1 MDNSKKQLL
10 CVCDLTDHMGFSQS
24 DLTKISNSVTGFLSK
39 AVTHDVDSH
48 TKWSGKLRQFSRQ
61 LKLLLGLHYPENGIN
76 SLFYFLFV
84 SI

>member
-39 AVTHDVDSH
+39 AVIHGVDSH
-48 TKWSGKLRQFSRQ
+48 TK
-61 LKLLLGLHYPENGIN
+61 
-76 SLFYFLFV
+76 
-84 SI
+84 